1 MSTLAT
7 PSPDRQLD
15 LADLLR
21 EQMRSTMLV
30 SVGHRSTL
38 AGFHTHALAVDGNG
52 GWTLSEVSAPQSAP
66 QD

>member
-1 MSTLAT
+1 
-7 PSPDRQLD
+7 
-15 LADLLR
+15 
-21 EQMRSTMLV
+21 MLV